1 MAAQT
6 LVMDAVEQ
14 LGLRV
19 TLGDIASS
27 TGLALHEAKQELL
40 NLAQKAGGHLQVSG
54 DGEIAY
60 VFPQD
65 FRSILSRKEQQDR
78 AAALRRK
85 LWGGFLYGLRVS
97 FGILLVVS
105 IVLIILALIALQMAA
120 SRGNGDNNGDNNR
133 ERSQGG
139 FGFYYFPNL
148 WVGNPFW
155 QPYPDYEY
163 QGDYE
168 YQRDYE
174 YRGDL
179 ERERLRQQPQEKPE
193 LNFLEAVYSF
203 LFGDGDPN
211 ANLEKERYALI
222 GQVIRANR
230 GVIAAEQVLP
240 YLDVEPGSPALEYE
254 DYMLPILMKFE
265 GQPEVSEDGDIVYRF
280 PQLQVVAAERKSK
293 QIPPFLQEKPWIFS
307 QATPG
312 QLTLAGALG
321 VLNFFLAAILYGA
334 REEVAAAAG
343 SNAFLAFIYPLS
355 GFLFLYG
362 TLFLAIPTIR
372 WFVLRSRNKAVEH
385 RNRIR
390 QFWREK
396 LKNPTKALLRKL
408 NFARRFSRQEVVQ
421 ESDTIYSTDRD
432 LIEQRDYRLDQPE
445 FRQLLES
452 EVQEEYPKTKPARK
466 HQP

>member
-40 NLAQKAGGHLQVSG
+40 KLAQKAEGHLQVSER
-54 DGEIAY
+54 GEITY
-60 VFPQD
+60 VFPPN

-78 AAALRRK
+78 VAALRRK

-97 FGILLVVS
+97 FGIVLVVS
-105 IVLIILALIALQMAA
+105 IVLIILALIALQMAS
-120 SRGNGDNNGDNNR
+120 SRSDSDGNRGRSDDNWG
-133 ERSQGG
+133 RSRGG

-155 QPYPDYEY
+155 QPYPDYGYWGYSE
-163 QGDYE
+163 QDY
-168 YQRDYE
+168 
-174 YRGDL
+174 
-179 ERERLRQQPQEKPE
+179 LRQQPQEKPE

-211 ANLEKERYALI
+211 ANLEEERYALI
-222 GQVIRANR
+222 GQVIRANG

-240 YLDVEPGSPALEYE
+240 YLDVDPGSPALEYE
-254 DYMLPILMKFE
+254 DYMLPILMKFD
-265 GQPEVSEDGDIVYRF
+265 GQPEVSEDGDIIYRF
-280 PQLQVVAAERKSK
+280 PELQVVAAERKSK
-293 QIPPFLQEKPWIFS
+293 RIPEFLQEKPWVFS
-307 QATPG
+307 RATPG
-312 QLTLAGALG
+312 QLTLAGGLG
-321 VLNFFLAAILYGA
+321 VLNFVLAAILYGL

-343 SNAFLAFIYPLS
+343 SNAFLAFIYPLI

-372 WFVLRSRNKAVEH
+372 WFALQGRNQRVER
-385 RNRIR
+385 RNRTR
-390 QFWREK
+390 QFWQEK
-396 LKNPTKALLRKL
+396 LKQPTEALLRKL

-452 EVQEEYPKTKPARK
+452 EEEHPETQSVRK
-466 HQP
+466 RRP

>member
-1 MAAQT
+1 MATQT

-40 NLAQKAGGHLQVSG
+40 NLAQKAEGHLQVSRQ
-54 DGEIAY
+54 GEITY
-60 VFPQD
+60 VFPPD
-65 FRSILSRKEQQDR
+65 FRSILKRKEQQDR
-78 AAALRRK
+78 LAALRRR
-85 LWGGFLYGLRVS
+85 LWGGFLYGLRIS

-105 IVLIILALIALQMAA
+105 IVLIVLALIALQMASSREQDNRSR
-120 SRGNGDNNGDNNR
+120 SRGI
-133 ERSQGG
+133 
-139 FGFYYFPNL
+139 GFYYFPNL
-148 WVGNPFW
+148 WIGNPFW
-155 QPYPDYEY
+155 DPYPYY
-163 QGDYE
+163 GSYSG
-168 YQRDYE
+168 RT
-174 YRGDL
+174 RP
-179 ERERLRQQPQEKPE
+179 RQPQKSE

-211 ANLEKERYALI
+211 ANLEEERYALI
-222 GQVIRANR
+222 GQLIRANG

-254 DYMLPILMKFE
+254 DYMLPILLKFD

-280 PQLQVVAAERKSK
+280 PELQVAASERKPK
-293 QIPPFLQEKPWIFS
+293 GIPEVLREKPWVFS
-307 QATPG
+307 RATPG
-312 QLTLAGALG
+312 QLTLAGGLG

-343 SNAFLAFIYPLS
+343 SNAFLAFIYPLI

-362 TLFLAIPTIR
+362 TLFLAVPAVRWLTLQIR
-372 WFVLRSRNKAVEH
+372 NQGVER
-385 RNRIR
+385 RNRVR
-390 QFWREK
+390 QLWREH
-396 LKNPTKALLRKL
+396 LQHPTEALLRKL
-408 NFARRFSRQEVVQ
+408 NFARRFRRQEVVP

-432 LIEQRDYRLDQPE
+432 LIEQRDYRLDDPV

-452 EVQEEYPKTKPARK
+452 KAQQDRPETEQVRQQRPL
-466 HQP
+466 

>member
-40 NLAQKAGGHLQVSG
+40 NLAQKAEGHLQVSEQ
-54 DGEIAY
+54 GEITY
-60 VFPQD
+60 VFPRG

-78 AAALRRK
+78 LTALRRK

-97 FGILLVVS
+97 FGIMLVVS

-120 SRGNGDNNGDNNR
+120 SRGEGNNS
-133 ERSQGG
+133 RSRSRGL
-139 FGFYYFPNL
+139 GFYYFPNL
-148 WVGNPFW
+148 WIGNPFW
-155 QPYPDYEY
+155 RPYPYY
-163 QGDYE
+163 GGYA
-168 YQRDYE
+168 
-174 YRGDL
+174 RGYSG
-179 ERERLRQQPQEKPE
+179 RSRPGQPEKSE

-211 ANLEKERYALI
+211 ADLEEERYALI
-222 GQVIRANR
+222 GQVIRANG

-254 DYMLPILMKFE
+254 DYMLPILAKFD
-265 GQPEVSEDGDIVYRF
+265 GQPEVSDEGDIVYRF
-280 PQLQVVAAERKSK
+280 PELQVAAAERKPK
-293 QIPPFLQEKPWIFS
+293 RIPGMLREKPWVFS
-307 QATPG
+307 RATPG
-312 QLTLAGALG
+312 QLTLAAGLG
-321 VLNFFLAAILYGA
+321 VLNFFLAAVLYGA
-334 REEVAAAAG
+334 RGEVAAAAG
-343 SNAFLAFIYPLS
+343 SNAFLAFIYPLI

-362 TLFLAIPTIR
+362 SLFLAVPAIR
-372 WFVLRSRNKAVEH
+372 WFSLQSRNQQVER

-390 QFWREK
+390 QLWQEK
-396 LKNPTKALLRKL
+396 LQDPTEALLRKL

-432 LIEQRDYRLDQPE
+432 LIEQRDYRLDEPG
-445 FRQLLES
+445 FRQLMES
-452 EVQEEYPKTKPARK
+452 EAQEEHPETEQVRK
-466 HQP
+466 RRP

>member
-27 TGLALHEAKQELL
+27 TGLALHDAKQELL
-40 NLAQKAGGHLQVSG
+40 NLAQKAEGHLQVSEQ
-54 DGEIAY
+54 GEIAY
-60 VFPQD
+60 VFPRG

-97 FGILLVVS
+97 FGIMLVVS

-120 SRGNGDNNGDNNR
+120 SRGDDNNNR
-133 ERSQGG
+133 GRSRGL
-139 FGFYYFPNL
+139 GFYYFPNL
-148 WVGNPFW
+148 WIGNPFW
-155 QPYPDYEY
+155 RPYPDY
-163 QGDYE
+163 G
-168 YQRDYE
+168 
-174 YRGDL
+174 YRGYSG
-179 ERERLRQQPQEKPE
+179 RGRSKPQPQEKSE

-211 ANLEKERYALI
+211 ADLEEKRYALI
-222 GQVIRANR
+222 GQVIRANG

-240 YLDVEPGSPALEYE
+240 YLDVEPGSAALEYE
-254 DYMLPILMKFE
+254 DYMLPILAKFD
-265 GQPEVSEDGDIVYRF
+265 GQPEVSEEGDIVYRF
-280 PQLQVVAAERKSK
+280 PELQVVAAERKSFASAGPGG
-293 QIPPFLQEKPWIFS
+293 QRIPGALQEKPWIFS
-307 QATPG
+307 RATSG
-312 QLTLAGALG
+312 QLTLAGGLG

-334 REEVAAAAG
+334 RGEVAAAAG
-343 SNAFLAFIYPLS
+343 SNAFLAFIYPLI

-362 TLFLAIPTIR
+362 TLFLAVPTIR
-372 WFVLRSRNKAVEH
+372 WFSLQGRNQQVER

-390 QFWREK
+390 QLWQEK
-396 LKNPTKALLRKL
+396 LKDPTETLRRKL
-408 NFARRFSRQEVVQ
+408 NFARYFSRQEVVQ

-452 EVQEEYPKTKPARK
+452 EAQEEHPETKQVRK
-466 HQP
+466 RRP

>member
-1 MAAQT
+1 MAAQTAQT

-27 TGLALHEAKQELL
+27 TGLALHDAKQELL
-40 NLAQKAGGHLQVSG
+40 NLAQKAEGHLQVS
-54 DGEIAY
+54 DQGEIAY
-60 VFPQD
+60 VFPRG

-97 FGILLVVS
+97 FGIMLVVS

-120 SRGNGDNNGDNNR
+120 SRGEGNNNR
-133 ERSQGG
+133 NRSRGG
-139 FGFYYFPNL
+139 LGFYYFPNL
-148 WVGNPFW
+148 WIGNPFW
-155 QPYPDYEY
+155 RPYPYY
-163 QGDYE
+163 G
-168 YQRDYE
+168 
-174 YRGDL
+174 YRGYSGQA
-179 ERERLRQQPQEKPE
+179 RPSQQPQEKSE

-211 ANLEKERYALI
+211 ADLEEKRYALI
-222 GQVIRANR
+222 GQVIRANG

-240 YLDVEPGSPALEYE
+240 YLDVEPGSAALEYE
-254 DYMLPILMKFE
+254 DYMLPILVKFD
-265 GQPEVSEDGDIVYRF
+265 GQPEVSDEGDIVYRF
-280 PQLQVVAAERKSK
+280 PELQVVAADRQSN
-293 QIPPFLQEKPWIFS
+293 QIPGVLSEQRWVFS
-307 QATPG
+307 RATSG
-312 QLTLAGALG
+312 QLTLAGGLG

-334 REEVAAAAG
+334 RGEVAAAAG
-343 SNAFLAFIYPLS
+343 SNTFLAFIYPLI

-362 TLFLAIPTIR
+362 TLFLAVPTIR
-372 WFVLRSRNKAVEH
+372 WFTLQVRNQQVER

-390 QFWREK
+390 QLWQEK
-396 LKNPTKALLRKL
+396 WKNPTEALQRKL
-408 NFARRFSRQEVVQ
+408 DFARHFSRQEVVR

-452 EVQEEYPKTKPARK
+452 QALEEHPETKQVRK
-466 HQP
+466 RRL